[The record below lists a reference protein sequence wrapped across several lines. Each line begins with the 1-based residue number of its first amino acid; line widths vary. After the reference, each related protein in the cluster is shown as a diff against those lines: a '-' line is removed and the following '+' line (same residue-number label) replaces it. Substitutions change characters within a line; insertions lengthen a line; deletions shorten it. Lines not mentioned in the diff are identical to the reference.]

1 MIVLTKGEEQRIYFT
16 GTENCL
22 LTNPFFLFVF
32 TNRITQDVVKFIA
45 ANQSEVKR
53 YDYTQQVVDD
63 YFDNAVE
70 GFWTYDIYEQATNS
84 GMEIENKNKV
94 ETGLMYLHPADTY
107 QPIEYNE
114 QDNSFKTYKNGN

>member
-22 LTNPFFLFVF
+22 LTAPYFLFVF
-32 TNRITQDVVKFIA
+32 TNRTTKDIVKFIA
-45 ANQSEVKR
+45 QNQSTTKR
-53 YDYTQQVVDD
+53 YDFTQQVIDD
-63 YFDNAVE
+63 YFVDSIE

-84 GMEIENKNKV
+84 GMDIEGKNKV

-107 QPIEYNE
+107 EPIKYDEQSNAFKAYNGE
-114 QDNSFKTYKNGN
+114 